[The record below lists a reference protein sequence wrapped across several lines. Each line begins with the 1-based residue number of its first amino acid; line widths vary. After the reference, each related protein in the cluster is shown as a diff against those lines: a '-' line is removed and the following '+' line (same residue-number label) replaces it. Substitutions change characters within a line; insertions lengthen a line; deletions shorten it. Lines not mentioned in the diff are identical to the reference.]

1 MLRESSSAT
10 SFRCKLCSMSELILQ
25 WIALLAKLSRILLAS
40 VFSKNLEM
48 QVVICDFLLTLQL
61 VTECLLSS
69 AEERGIERWDYHR
82 NANGGASDNALFVA
96 IATLVGGYLG
106 KVEVAR
112 EKVLGIVDGD
122 FFLLLGLL

>member
-1 MLRESSSAT
+1 
-10 SFRCKLCSMSELILQ
+10 
-25 WIALLAKLSRILLAS
+25 
-40 VFSKNLEM
+40 M

-69 AEERGIERWDYHR
+69 AEERGIERWDYYR